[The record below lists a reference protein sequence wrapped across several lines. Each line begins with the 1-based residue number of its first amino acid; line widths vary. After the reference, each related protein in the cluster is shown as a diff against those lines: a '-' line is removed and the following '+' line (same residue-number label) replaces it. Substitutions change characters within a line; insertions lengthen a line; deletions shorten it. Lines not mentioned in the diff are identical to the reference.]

1 MYVYMYH
8 GWCGTMKVSACP
20 CCTFLNNTAGWSW
33 WKSCRTGFFTISVPV
48 VWIRHK
54 IRDYRLYI
62 DKKKSKSSRDI
73 KTYQNISRIQ
83 IAKRVKRR
91 NRRNDETSR
100 VGPCNS
106 APLHWHSPMHVEL
119 PLSSACPAAV
129 KTNENLVKTE
139 THPKTLIVWH
149 VWAKAEVN
157 QDFLCKNS
165 THVTVINVWLS
176 SKAMQTLFLHVKGR
190 GKPTKKLLIL
200 HLPRSSQAKHP
211 LLWQG
216 VSCRTCPCVTGLSR
230 SMPKL
235 HGPTH
240 PN

>member
-1 MYVYMYH
+1 MYTCIMDGV
-8 GWCGTMKVSACP
+8 AP
-20 CCTFLNNTAGWSW
+20 
-33 WKSCRTGFFTISVPV
+33 WKSQHARVVHSWTTQLGDLDGKAAGQASSQSVCQWFGFATKLETI
-48 VWIRHK
+48 
-54 IRDYRLYI
+54 DYI

-119 PLSSACPAAV
+119 PLSNACPAAV
-129 KTNENLVKTE
+129 KTNENLGKTE